1 MCFASAPQAPNIVY
15 QGPSQAEIA
24 ANQSSLDA
32 YKTQMT
38 EQQGKFSTQLQAQID
53 AANKETADLKGRYDQ
68 EAAAAA
74 AAAASQQ
81 AGAYAASATQSEAP
95 TTAQT
100 TAAVMKKDKPKS
112 NLRISTAGTPA
123 SAGTGLN
130 IGV

>member
-1 MCFASAPQAPNIVY
+1 MCFGAAPQAPNIVY
-15 QGPSQAEIA
+15 QGPSQEEIA
-24 ANQSSLDA
+24 ANQASLDT
-32 YKTQMT
+32 YKNQMT
-38 EQQGKFSTQLQAQID
+38 QQQDLFSKQLQTQID
-53 AANKETADLKGRYDQ
+53 AANKETTDLKARYDQ

-81 AGAYAASATQSEAP
+81 AGAYAATATQSEAP
-95 TTAQT
+95 GTAQT

>member
-1 MCFASAPQAPNIVY
+1 MCMASAPQAPQIVY

-38 EQQGKFSTQLQAQID
+38 QQQGMFATQLQAQID
-53 AANKETADLKGRYDQ
+53 AANRETTDLKGRYDQ

-74 AAAASQQ
+74 AASASQQ